1 MPIFNI
7 LTRKKSKFVM
17 VSVEDSSKEHSV
29 DAAISEE
36 HVRESEVTNFPV
48 EDGTNISDHIIIQPE
63 QLTIE
68 GIISESPVQYLT
80 NILDSSPEID
90 LADAWKEIESLWR
103 SGAVLKITTGLQEY
117 PEMICTSL
125 VVPRDGT
132 TGHSIRIKAT
142 FQEWRV
148 AETSVTGVA
157 ENILP
162 GDDLLAAAS
171 AVKENVG
178 KVASKATAA
187 SGSALDIL
195 SSFIV

>member
-1 MPIFNI
+1 
-7 LTRKKSKFVM
+7 M
-17 VSVEDSSKEHSV
+17 VSVEDTSTDYSV
-29 DAAISEE
+29 DAVLSEE

-48 EDGTNISDHIIIQPE
+48 EDGTNISDHIILQPE
-63 QLTIE
+63 VLTME
-68 GIISESPVQYLT
+68 GVISESPVQYLT

-90 LADAWKEIESLWR
+90 LADAWKEVESLWR

-117 PEMICTSL
+117 PEMVCTSL

-132 TGHSIRIKAT
+132 TGQSIRIKAT

-148 AETSVTGVA
+148 AETNVSGGLA
-157 ENILP
+157 DNILG
-162 GDDLLAAAS
+162 GDDLLS
-171 AVKENVG
+171 AVSSAKDNLG
-178 KVASKATAA
+178 KVASKATQA